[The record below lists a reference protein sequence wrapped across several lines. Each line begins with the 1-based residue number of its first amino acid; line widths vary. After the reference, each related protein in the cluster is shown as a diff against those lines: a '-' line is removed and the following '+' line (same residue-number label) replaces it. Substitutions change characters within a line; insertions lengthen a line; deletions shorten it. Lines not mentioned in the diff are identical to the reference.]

1 MGPARSHGCVAAS
14 PGSSWSC
21 WPVRL
26 FHRAGPALNTPDSR
40 RASRSHGADWP
51 GASRAVPGVA
61 GSSSRTRFLV
71 FKGGQLVPQFPGPWP
86 GPDPVVQRE
95 AGRAPPP
102 GGGGPLGGD
111 TDHHGTAGQGR
122 EVGDARRG
130 KAGPWCA
137 RPGRD
142 GPRRLRVDGRASA
155 AFSVQPAA
163 GSWRMATANEP
174 LSARFQRFVSYRTL
188 SSVQHPACHCP
199 PKDADTVADV
209 EPPWDSNPVQSP
221 LDQVDV
227 AF

>member
-1 MGPARSHGCVAAS
+1 MGRTGLGPPELCRGWRGVAA
-14 PGSSWSC
+14 
-21 WPVRL
+21 
-26 FHRAGPALNTPDSR
+26 APDSR
-40 RASRSHGADWP
+40 SLREGSLFRSFLGP
-51 GASRAVPGVA
+51 GRVPTRW
-61 GSSSRTRFLV
+61 SSVKPAEPRL
-71 FKGGQLVPQFPGPWP
+71 
-86 GPDPVVQRE
+86 PVGEDRWGETQ
-95 AGRAPPP
+95 
-102 GGGGPLGGD
+102 
-111 TDHHGTAGQGR
+111 TITAGQGR

-137 RPGRD
+137 RPGQD